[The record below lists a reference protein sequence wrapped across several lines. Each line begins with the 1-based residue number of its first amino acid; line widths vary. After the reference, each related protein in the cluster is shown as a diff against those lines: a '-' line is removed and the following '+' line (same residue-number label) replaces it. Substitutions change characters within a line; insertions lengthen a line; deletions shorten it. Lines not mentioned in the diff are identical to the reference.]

1 MASPRLGTFCCPTRD
16 AATQLALGFQPRAFH
31 ALCLGS
37 GALRLA
43 LDLLQLRPGRRPAGP
58 GVASASPP
66 ASVSPPASAR
76 GPASV
81 RIVRAATACD
91 LLGCL
96 GDRATRAARGGG
108 GREATFGVRVRAPGP
123 RVGGPPSWEVRAYGR
138 GPLRAWFRAR
148 EYCTGGDP
156 SARS

>member
-43 LDLLQLRPGRRPAGP
+43 LGLLQLRPGRRPAGP
-58 GVASASPP
+58 GIASASP
-66 ASVSPPASAR
+66 ATSAR
-76 GPASV
+76 VPASV

-96 GDRATRAARGGG
+96 GERASRAGEGGWGTRRCSSEGARS
-108 GREATFGVRVRAPGP
+108 A
-123 RVGGPPSWEVRAYGR
+123 
-138 GPLRAWFRAR
+138 
-148 EYCTGGDP
+148 GGDP
-156 SARS
+156 FLGGEGARPGTPPCVVQGPCVLH